1 MTNKDDLSECFQ
13 IFTDPSRISNRPA
26 RRVEPRETRLRL
38 QEITAYTI
46 GACINNGKESTQ
58 CGAGIWFGP
67 DHELNKAIRIP
78 GREQSNQVGELGA
91 IITAIEAVPINQPL
105 KIISDSRYAIEGL
118 TENLPHW
125 EDKG

>member
-1 MTNKDDLSECFQ
+1 VLPDLHRPLPNLEQ
-13 IFTDPSRISNRPA
+13 AHQTSRTA
-26 RRVEPRETRLRL
+26 RNEVTSTR
-38 QEITAYTI
+38 
-46 GACINNGKESTQ
+46 GACINNGKESAQ

-91 IITAIEAVPINQPL
+91 IIAAIEAVPINQPL

-118 TENLPHW
+118 TENLPRW